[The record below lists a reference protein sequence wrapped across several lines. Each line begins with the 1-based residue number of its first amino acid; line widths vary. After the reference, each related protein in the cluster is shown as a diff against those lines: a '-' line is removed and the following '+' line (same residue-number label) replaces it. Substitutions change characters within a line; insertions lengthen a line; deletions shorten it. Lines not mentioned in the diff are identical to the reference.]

1 MGKFDMTQSQIE
13 LEYLRASTTPS
24 DINEHLPKLREYAEQ
39 CDHITE
45 MGVRGVV
52 STWAFLASKAKKVVA
67 IDILN
72 VAVPDVEKL
81 QFICANDLEIEIEET
96 DFLFIDTAHNYKQ
109 CIQEL
114 NLHGN
119 KARKFIGF
127 HDTGIFGEHGDDG
140 GKGLNHAIDEWIFIN
155 RQWVKDYKT
164 LINNG
169 LTILKRLEDS
179 L

>member
-1 MGKFDMTQSQIE
+1 MRYLSEEEIE
-13 LEYLRASTTPS
+13 LNYQYAKNTPS
-24 DINEHLPKLREYAEQ
+24 DINQHLPKLREYAEQ

-52 STWAFLASKAKKVVA
+52 STWAFIASKASKVVA

-81 QFICANDLEIEIEET
+81 QFICADDLTIEIEET
-96 DFLFIDTAHNYKQ
+96 DFLFIDTAHNYNQ

-127 HDTGIFGEHGDDG
+127 HDVGIFGKNGDDG
-140 GKGLNHAIDEWIFIN
+140 GRGLMFAINEFLFYNKHW
-155 RQWVKDYKT
+155 KMDYIT
-164 LINNG
+164 DVNNG
-169 LTILKRLEDS
+169 LAILKRV
-179 L
+179 